1 MMEAGG
7 PPPGPGA
14 GGREAGSILAA
25 SASWQA
31 QRPLPLRAPTVPAD
45 LWQRTGGCAGG
56 RRDLAGVSGLGCG
69 GGVAASLVAL
79 SGLAEGRETRRGR
92 GIPMEG
98 EILPAPEGVLRIFS
112 RRQPRSAFVL
122 HGRNICSS
130 SGEAADPT
138 LLAAP

>member
-25 SASWQA
+25 SASASWQA
-31 QRPLPLRAPTVPAD
+31 QRPLPLRAPTAPAD
-45 LWQRTGGCAGG
+45 RWLRTGGCAGG

-79 SGLAEGRETRRGR
+79 SGLAEGRGDE
-92 GIPMEG
+92 EG
-98 EILPAPEGVLRIFS
+98 EGS
-112 RRQPRSAFVL
+112 TN
-122 HGRNICSS
+122 GR
-130 SGEAADPT
+130 
-138 LLAAP
+138 